1 MVFYTKHFHCLSFF
15 PNLNNLI
22 ISSPILKVS
31 MPLNSGTIKY
41 CIPPNPKLNIE
52 KAPTNLIIPDVNF
65 GFFSIH
71 LENLSNI
78 GDNCSNILFVVGS
91 NASPTFDNDFITL
104 FLATFNLVAKVFI
117 LFTYSFSTTSVDISD
132 FAPSKFF
139 FKSSTFSLS
148 PATESNASSP
158 NNCFIVD
165 ACKYL
170 GNYFIL
176 SSTLIIVPSPSFTIL
191 FATC

>member
-1 MVFYTKHFHCLSFF
+1 
-15 PNLNNLI
+15 
-22 ISSPILKVS
+22 

-41 CIPPNPKLNIE
+41 CISPNPKLNIE
-52 KAPTNLIIPDVNF
+52 KAPTTLIIPDVNF
-65 GFFSIH
+65 GFFS
-71 LENLSNI
+71 
-78 GDNCSNILFVVGS
+78 NILFVVGA
-91 NASPTFDNDFITL
+91 NASPTFDNEFITL
-104 FLATFNLVAKVFI
+104 FLDTFNLVAKVFI

-139 FKSSTFSLS
+139 FKPSTFSLS

-176 SSTLIIVPSPSFTIL
+176 SSTLIIVPFPSFTIL